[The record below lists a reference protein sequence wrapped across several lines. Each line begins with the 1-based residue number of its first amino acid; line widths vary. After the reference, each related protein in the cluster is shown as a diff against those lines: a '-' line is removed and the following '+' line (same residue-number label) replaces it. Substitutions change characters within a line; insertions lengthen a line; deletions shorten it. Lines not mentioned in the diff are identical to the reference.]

1 MVSSACM
8 LKRPTV
14 TGSAPIL
21 LIIAGGILPYIT
33 ALGNTFAWDD
43 MYLVVKNPYIRGIEN
58 IPQLFTSGYWASIG
72 KTGGLYRP
80 LTMLSFLVEH
90 SVAGLSPLIYHIDNI
105 LLHTACSLLV
115 YFIVRELVEHRY
127 APLFAALLFAVHPVH
142 TEAVAWV
149 SGRAELLATLF
160 FLLAF
165 LAFLRRWGG
174 RLWFTVSPTL
184 FLLGVLS
191 KETAAMLPAVIFLY
205 LLLVARERRPSAF
218 IRALAPYAV
227 VLAVYL
233 PVRLIVLSG
242 HVGPEENIFQ
252 HISGYGA
259 FLAMSKAFMYYI
271 RLLFLPT
278 GLSAAY
284 LFPPPESFFSPPVV
298 LFWSLVAAVLL
309 FSRGLAE
316 RHPTALFFTLWLP
329 VCLLPVS
336 NIVPS
341 EILMAERVLYLPSAG
356 FCAVAGILA
365 ARAADSRKYMTFGV
379 AALVVLSFGSMSLD
393 RNGVWR
399 DERSIHTE
407 LASINRRVIAEFP
420 RYVQLYNNLA
430 DSSIILGRYQ
440 DAEDALRQAI
450 EIDPQNHS
458 SHFKLASVY
467 RATGRPVDAVDELRK
482 AADLSPPYIDEVY
495 GNMAA
500 VLYDLGRRRES
511 LEYLGKALELK
522 PGNGRYHLNYG
533 YLLMDTGERDHAL
546 DEFRKAGELDP
557 DLSDVFFQQGV
568 LLGEKQDYR
577 GAISAFMNALRIDPS
592 NAETHLYLGAAYDLD
607 GRRELAVR
615 EVETALRLKPGY
627 AEAEAF
633 YSRLK

>member
-1 MVSSACM
+1 M
-8 LKRPTV
+8 LKKPTV
-14 TGSAPIL
+14 TGSVPIL

-43 MYLVVKNPYIRGIEN
+43 IYLVVKNPYIRGWDN
-58 IPQLFTSGYWASIG
+58 LPGLFTTGYWASIG

-80 LTMLSFLVEH
+80 LTMLSFLTEH
-90 SVAGLSPLIYHIDNI
+90 SLAGLSPLVYHIDNI

-115 YFIVRELVEHRY
+115 YFIVRELVVHRY

-165 LAFLRRWGG
+165 LGFLRHWGG
-174 RLWFTVSPTL
+174 RLWFLVSPAL

-205 LLLVARERRPSAF
+205 LLLVDRERRPSAF
-218 IRALAPYAV
+218 IRALAPYAA

-252 HISGYGA
+252 HVSGYGA

-271 RLLFLPT
+271 RLLFVPV

-284 LFPPPESFFSPPVV
+284 LFPPPESFFSLPVV
-298 LFWSLVAAVLL
+298 LFWSLVAAVALLSPWLARRRPSALL
-309 FSRGLAE
+309 FM
-316 RHPTALFFTLWLP
+316 LWMP

-365 ARAADSRKYMTFGV
+365 AKAADTRKYLTFGV
-379 AALVVLSFGSMSLD
+379 AALVVLSFGAMSLD

-399 DERSIHTE
+399 DEQSIHTE

-440 DAEDALRQAI
+440 DAQDALKQAI
-450 EIDPQNHS
+450 E
-458 SHFKLASVY
+458 
-467 RATGRPVDAVDELRK
+467 
-482 AADLSPPYIDEVY
+482 
-495 GNMAA
+495 
-500 VLYDLGRRRES
+500 
-511 LEYLGKALELK
+511 
-522 PGNGRYHLNYG
+522 
-533 YLLMDTGERDHAL
+533 
-546 DEFRKAGELDP
+546 LDP
-557 DLSDVFFQQGV
+557 
-568 LLGEKQDYR
+568 
-577 GAISAFMNALRIDPS
+577 
-592 NAETHLYLGAAYDLD
+592 
-607 GRRELAVR
+607 
-615 EVETALRLKPGY
+615 
-627 AEAEAF
+627 
-633 YSRLK
+633 

>member
-1 MVSSACM
+1 MIKKPALTDTYAV
-8 LKRPTV
+8 
-14 TGSAPIL
+14 IL
-21 LIIAGGILPYIT
+21 VAAAGITAYIT
-33 ALGNTFAWDD
+33 ALGNGFAWDD
-43 MYLVVKNPYIRGIEN
+43 IYLVVKNPYIKGWDN
-58 IPQLFTSGYWASIG
+58 LPGLFTTGYWASIG

-80 LTMLSFLVEH
+80 LTMFSFLAEH
-90 SVAGLSPLIYHIDNI
+90 SLAGLYPLVYHLDNI

-115 YFIVRELVEHRY
+115 YFIVRELAEHRY

-165 LAFLRRWGG
+165 LGFLRRWGG
-174 RLWFTVSPTL
+174 RLWFLVSPAL
-184 FLLGVLS
+184 FLSGVLS

-205 LLLVARERRPSAF
+205 LLLVARERKPPAF
-218 IRALAPYAV
+218 IRALTPYAV

-242 HVGPEENIFQ
+242 HIGPEENIFQ
-252 HISGYGA
+252 HVSGYGA

-271 RLLFLPT
+271 RLLFLPA

-298 LFWSLVAAVLL
+298 LFWSLVAAVALL
-309 FSRGLAE
+309 SPWLA
-316 RHPTALFFTLWLP
+316 RRYPTALFFMLWIP

-341 EILMAERVLYLPSAG
+341 EILMAERSLYLPSAG

-365 ARAADSRKYMTFGV
+365 ARAADTRKYLTLGV
-379 AALVVLSFGSMSLD
+379 AALVVLSFGAMSLD

-399 DERSIHTE
+399 DEQSIHTE

-440 DAEDALRQAI
+440 DAQDALKQAI
-450 EIDPQNHS
+450 ELDPQNHS

-467 RATGRPVDAVDELRK
+467 RATGRPVEAVYELK
-482 AADLSPPYIDEVY
+482 KTADLSPPYIDEVY
-495 GNMAA
+495 GNLAA
-500 VLYDLGRRRES
+500 ILYGLGRREES
-511 LEYLGKALELK
+511 LEYLRKALELK

-533 YLLMDTGERDHAL
+533 YLLMDSGERDHAL
-546 DEFRKAGELDP
+546 GEFVKAGELDP
-557 DLSDVFFQQGV
+557 DLADAFFQQGV
-568 LLGEKQDYR
+568 LLGEKRDYR
-577 GAISAFMNALRIDPS
+577 GAVDAFRNALRVDPK
-592 NAETHLYLGAAYDLD
+592 NAETHLYLGAAYELE
-607 GRRELAVR
+607 GRRELSVR
-615 EVETALRLKPGY
+615 EVEAALRLRPGY